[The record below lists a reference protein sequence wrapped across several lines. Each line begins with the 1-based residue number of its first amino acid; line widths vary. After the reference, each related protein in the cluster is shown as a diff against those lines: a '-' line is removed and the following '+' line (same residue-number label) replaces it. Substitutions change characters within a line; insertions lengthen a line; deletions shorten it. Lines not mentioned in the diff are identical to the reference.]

1 MQNTTLFH
9 LSWRKYLTLLFLL
22 LGTGFFAS
30 GVITWIAA
38 NWDYFS
44 RFEKLYGVQS
54 LFGVSIL
61 LSGFFYYHEAKKK
74 QATTVLPLVFAFLA
88 AVLLGAIFALIGQ
101 TYQTGADPW
110 ELFAI
115 WSVCQIPFLL
125 LFPNVAS
132 ALLLLVTANVAL
144 SLAISLLGD
153 VVHMM
158 IFLNMLF
165 LVCYEYFGERLRD
178 QHWRILPKI
187 ALLILV
193 FAFGWALIVNS
204 SVLLSWLLSAGLV
217 YYYKERRF
225 DFLNLIVLFFYLVVS
240 ICTKV
245 LLSSGEDFLSDI
257 FLVTIL
263 AFGGTIGAIITL
275 IKWFKWHNPTASRVT
290 WHIYP
295 LFILLIIFCTGLLLI
310 TLFFSFGLED
320 EQDLIYPSILFLIIA
335 LVMHFNQKEKADW
348 FDIAIDMFMATGFI
362 LYFIFFLFDGENDL
376 YLALMAILSVFLYQL
391 RSSNWLRFLI
401 ASLFIIAFLVYI
413 GFFDLRWY
421 AYYEEHLGQFVLSA
435 QQWII
440 LGGLLLYYFFSL
452 SEERPYTIKLLPIA
466 WAMLLVGLAMNLD
479 IFNRW
484 TFLDTA
490 QQTPEMSDLNDWFH
504 VITGYFFT
512 ALTSD
517 TWLIKSLHLLISIT
531 PIIFFVLISRRFEL
545 AKFLYASVLLTFL
558 ALCLGFIAVNETLA
572 CISLLL
578 LAYLSVSRVL
588 FALALLGVIM
598 NLSYYYYLLSIPL
611 LHKSFLL
618 MGVGIV
624 LALVTFVLS
633 RYNKAPQATLQA
645 ESHNTFQ
652 PQTMLRKKLGFTLLA
667 TCLIAFATNYTI
679 HKYEDILTNGESII
693 LKTAPVDP
701 RSLMQGDYMTLNYEI
716 LADISEEW
724 GKNLEEE
731 KTQYFVYALLKRD
744 SLGIATLCRLETKA
758 PTTFDGC
765 TPNIYLPVNVAMWWP
780 RLPSQDYFFAEG
792 KGEYYAQA
800 EYAEYRFKGGKALLF
815 RLLDKNLKA
824 L

>member
-1 MQNTTLFH
+1 MDN
-9 LSWRKYLTLLFLL
+9 SWWFATLLL
-22 LGTGFFAS
+22 
-30 GVITWIAA
+30 
-38 NWDYFS
+38 
-44 RFEKLYGVQS
+44 
-54 LFGVSIL
+54 
-61 LSGFFYYHEAKKK
+61 
-74 QATTVLPLVFAFLA
+74 
-88 AVLLGAIFALIGQ
+88 
-101 TYQTGADPW
+101 
-110 ELFAI
+110 
-115 WSVCQIPFLL
+115 
-125 LFPNVAS
+125 
-132 ALLLLVTANVAL
+132 
-144 SLAISLLGD
+144 
-153 VVHMM
+153 
-158 IFLNMLF
+158 
-165 LVCYEYFGERLRD
+165 
-178 QHWRILPKI
+178 
-187 ALLILV
+187 
-193 FAFGWALIVNS
+193 
-204 SVLLSWLLSAGLV
+204 
-217 YYYKERRF
+217 
-225 DFLNLIVLFFYLVVS
+225 
-240 ICTKV
+240 
-245 LLSSGEDFLSDI
+245 
-257 FLVTIL
+257 
-263 AFGGTIGAIITL
+263 
-275 IKWFKWHNPTASRVT
+275 
-290 WHIYP
+290 
-295 LFILLIIFCTGLLLI
+295 
-310 TLFFSFGLED
+310 
-320 EQDLIYPSILFLIIA
+320 
-335 LVMHFNQKEKADW
+335 
-348 FDIAIDMFMATGFI
+348 
-362 LYFIFFLFDGENDL
+362 
-376 YLALMAILSVFLYQL
+376 
-391 RSSNWLRFLI
+391 
-401 ASLFIIAFLVYI
+401 
-413 GFFDLRWY
+413 
-421 AYYEEHLGQFVLSA
+421 
-435 QQWII
+435 
-440 LGGLLLYYFFSL
+440 FSL

-512 ALTSD
+512 EVTPD
-517 TWLIKSLHLLISIT
+517 NWLIKSLHLLISIT
-531 PIIFFVLISRRFEL
+531 PMIFFVLISRRFEL
-545 AKFLYASVLLTFL
+545 TKFLYASILLTLL

-624 LALVTFVLS
+624 LALVTFVLL

-716 LADISEEW
+716 LADIGEEW

-731 KTQYFVYALLKRD
+731 KTQYFIYALLKRD

-800 EYAEYRFKGGKALLF
+800 EYAEYRFKGEKRCCSAY
-815 RLLDKNLKA
+815 
-824 L
+824 

>member
-9 LSWRKYLTLLFLL
+9 LSWQKYLTLLFLL

-30 GVITWIAA
+30 GAITWIAA

-44 RFEKLYGVQS
+44 RFEKLYGVQG
-54 LFGVSIL
+54 LFGLSIL
-61 LSGFFYYHEAKKK
+61 LSLFFYYYKAKK
-74 QATTVLPLVFAFLA
+74 THSTSVFSLVFAFLA
-88 AVLLGAIFALIGQ
+88 AVLLGGIFALIGQ

-115 WSVCQIPFLL
+115 WSICQIPFLL

-144 SLAISLLGD
+144 SLAIPLLGD
-153 VVHMM
+153 VVYMM
-158 IFLNMLF
+158 IFLNILF
-165 LVCYEYFGERLRD
+165 LVGYEYFGERLND
-178 QHWRILPKI
+178 VHWRILPKI
-187 ALLILV
+187 VLLILV
-193 FAFGWALIVNS
+193 YAFVWVLLIKN

-225 DFLNLIVLFFYLVVS
+225 DFFNLIVLFLYLVVS
-240 ICTKV
+240 ICTKM
-245 LLSSGEDFLSDI
+245 LLMSGEDFLSSL

-263 AFGGTIGAIITL
+263 AFGGTIGAVMTL
-275 IKWFKWHNPTASRVT
+275 IKWFKWHNPNASRVT

-295 LFILLIIFCTGLLLI
+295 LFIVLMTFCTGLLLV

-320 EQDLIYPSILFLIIA
+320 EQDLIYPSIFFILLA
-335 LVMHFNQKEKADW
+335 LVMHFSQKVKTEW
-348 FDIAIDMFMATGFI
+348 FDIAIDMIFATGFI
-362 LYFIFFLFDGENDL
+362 LYFIFFLFDGENDI
-376 YLALMAILSVFLYQL
+376 YLALMAILSVFVYSL
-391 RSSNWLRFLI
+391 RPANWLRFLI

-413 GFFDLRWY
+413 GFFHSRWGG
-421 AYYEEHLGQFVLSA
+421 YYEAYVGQFVLSA
-435 QQWII
+435 QQWVI
-440 LGGLLLYYFFSL
+440 LGGLLLYYYCSL
-452 SEERPYTIKLLPIA
+452 SEKTTHTINLLPIA

-479 IFNRW
+479 IFTRW
-484 TFLDTA
+484 TFLSST
-490 QQTPEMSDLNDWFH
+490 QQASAPSALDDWFH
-504 VITGYFFT
+504 VITGHFFT
-512 ALTSD
+512 EINADVWLMKSVYLLT
-517 TWLIKSLHLLISIT
+517 SIT
-531 PIIFFVLISRRFEL
+531 PIVFFVLLSRRFEL
-545 AKFLYASVLLTFL
+545 AKVMYVGLLLTFF

-578 LAYLSVSRVL
+578 LAYLSASRVL
-588 FALALLGVIM
+588 FALAVLGIII

-633 RYNKAPQATLQA
+633 RYNKAQQAILQA
-645 ESHNTFQ
+645 ESHNTLQ
-652 PQTMLRKKLGFTLLA
+652 PQTTLRKKLSLTVLA
-667 TCLIAFATNYTI
+667 AGLIAIISNYTI
-679 HKYEDILTNGESII
+679 HKYEDILANGESII

-716 LADISEEW
+716 LADIGEEW
-724 GKNLEEE
+724 EKNLEEE
-731 KTQYFVYALLKRD
+731 KTQYFIYALLKRD
-744 SLGIATLCRLETKA
+744 SLGIATLCRLETKV

-765 TPNIYLPVNVAMWWP
+765 TPNIYLPINVSMWWP